1 MVIQCGAAAL
11 WRELVVANAEPRRE
25 KHVVKLCK
33 ALKTALRSFD
43 RAGLGCPMRRPGN
56 ANQSA
61 AGPAVPERVSRSG
74 AN

>member
-43 RAGLGCPMRRPGN
+43 RAGLGCPMRQALLINPPPGPRYR
-56 ANQSA
+56 SA
-61 AGPAVPERVSRSG
+61 
-74 AN
+74 